1 MKNTLFLKHWCLLLV
16 LIGTTAVN
24 IRAQEQSG
32 MTLQQ
37 CIQFGL
43 ANNPNLVKSQVDA
56 ERYAEM
62 KISTRAA
69 FLPQV
74 NASANLN
81 DNLKLQ
87 TSIIPGEFFGQPGEQ
102 IAVQFGTQYNLALGL
117 DASQILYDHSLIYAT
132 KISNQATDLANLNV
146 QKTKEQLMYDIA
158 AAYYGAQVSRTQMD
172 IVRSNLNQVDT
183 LLKITRAQY
192 DNDFAQQ
199 LDIDRLTVN
208 KTNLETNLTSSQLQY
223 NQQVRLLKLYMG
235 MPQSTELTIPAIDN
249 SAQSTSLI
257 NTDGISKTDLS
268 ILQTQQ
274 SLYELNVRQIKA
286 GYIPTLSLAFHT
298 GYQYQQ
304 NDLRIFAKNANWF
317 PNTYVAVNLA
327 IPIFDGLSKSS
338 RIKQVKMQLQQ
349 NELDQR
355 YLNESLVMQRENA
368 VGNLE
373 INRATLESQQRNTEL
388 AQTVYNTTRER
399 YLGGIASMAE
409 LMNAETGLKTAQT
422 NYLSALVQ
430 VKLAELELL
439 KATGNISSFN

>member
-24 IRAQEQSG
+24 IRAQEQTG

-56 ERYAEM
+56 ERYAEQ
-62 KISTRAA
+62 KVSTRAA

-81 DNLKLQ
+81 NNLKLQ

-132 KISNQATDLANLNV
+132 KISNQATELANLNV

-183 LLKITRAQY
+183 LLKITQAQY
-192 DNDFAQQ
+192 ANDFAQQ
-199 LDIDRLTVN
+199 LDIDRLLVN
-208 KTNLETNLTSSQLQY
+208 KTNLETNLTNSQLQY

-235 MPQSTELTIPAIDN
+235 MPQQTELNIPAIDN
-249 SAQSTSLI
+249 AAQSTSLVS
-257 NTDGISKTDLS
+257 TEGISKTDLS

-298 GYQYQQ
+298 GYQYQA
-304 NDLRIFAKNANWF
+304 NDLRIFAKGADWF

-327 IPIFDGLSKSS
+327 VPIFDGLSKSS

-355 YLNESLVMQRENA
+355 YLNESLVMQRDNA
-368 VGNLE
+368 AGNLE
-373 INRATLESQQRNTEL
+373 INRATLESQQRNTDL